1 MPCISVFPV
10 TLTCNPCIPSSVTP
24 VTPVLTGNNPCN
36 TPEKAEPPE
45 SCPEKAVKMNFSL
58 FFCFFCFFSTVID
71 AEECL
76 INCYCEEYRVECTL
90 FSCADEIN
98 TEYDEVVIHGTLCQS
113 HRYTLTHI
121 IQDTLI
127 ILKDDICEDIPN
139 CQ

>member
-1 MPCISVFPV
+1 MCITPYNPV
-10 TLTCNPCIPSSVTP
+10 I
-24 VTPVLTGNNPCN
+24 
-36 TPEKAEPPE
+36 TPETPIKKGEPSE

-58 FFCFFCFFSTVID
+58 FFCFFSFFYTVID

-90 FSCADEIN
+90 FSCTDEIN

>member
-1 MPCISVFPV
+1 M
-10 TLTCNPCIPSSVTP
+10 
-24 VTPVLTGNNPCN
+24 
-36 TPEKAEPPE
+36 
-45 SCPEKAVKMNFSL
+45 
-58 FFCFFCFFSTVID
+58 
-71 AEECL
+71 
-76 INCYCEEYRVECTL
+76 

-98 TEYDEVVIHGTLCQS
+98 TEYDEVVIHGTICQS